1 MHQQCT
7 ILIVDDDE
15 NDIFFAK
22 RAFTEINVHCTF
34 QILKNGQE
42 AVDYLGGTRRI
53 RRPAKS
59 IPLPMMILM
68 DLKMPIMD
76 GFQVL
81 EWLRQRPGIKV
92 IPTIVFSSSDVP
104 TDITR
109 AYELGANSFMT
120 KSVTYDGLLLKLQTL
135 SQYWLEHC
143 KHPETW
149 AKVMAAIARWR
160 SYTRM
165 SRLPVSLCRP
175 ISDE

>member
-1 MHQQCT
+1 MRRQHT

-15 NDIFFAK
+15 NDIFFVK

-34 QILKNGQE
+34 QMLKNGQE
-42 AVDYLGGTRRI
+42 AVDYLQGHGEYANRE
-53 RRPAKS
+53 KY
-59 IPLPMMILM
+59 PLPMMILM

-81 EWLRQRPGIKV
+81 AWLRTRPGIRV
-92 IPTIVFSSSDVP
+92 IPTIVFSSSDLAS
-104 TDITR
+104 DITR

-143 KHPETW
+143 KHPQVAE
-149 AKVMAAIARWR
+149 ADASSRAA
-160 SYTRM
+160 
-165 SRLPVSLCRP
+165 
-175 ISDE
+175 

>member
-1 MHQQCT
+1 MRRQHT

-15 NDIFFAK
+15 NDIFFVK

-34 QILKNGQE
+34 QMLKNGQE
-42 AVDYLGGTRRI
+42 VVDYLQGHGEYANRE
-53 RRPAKS
+53 KY
-59 IPLPMMILM
+59 PLPMMILM

-81 EWLRQRPGIKV
+81 AWLRTRPGIRV
-92 IPTIVFSSSDVP
+92 IPTIVFSSSDLA

-143 KHPETW
+143 KHPQVAE
-149 AKVMAAIARWR
+149 ADASSRAA
-160 SYTRM
+160 
-165 SRLPVSLCRP
+165 
-175 ISDE
+175 

>member
-1 MHQQCT
+1 MGMHRQCT

-15 NDIFFAK
+15 NDIFFVQ
-22 RAFTEINVHCTF
+22 RAFTEINVHCVF

-42 AVDYLGGTRRI
+42 VVDYLSGLGDYANRE
-53 RRPAKS
+53 KY
-59 IPLPMMILM
+59 PLPMMILM

-81 EWLRQRPGIKV
+81 AWLRSRPGLKV

-104 TDITR
+104 ADITR

-135 SQYWLEHC
+135 SQYWLEYC
-143 KHPETW
+143 KHPQVAETD
-149 AKVMAAIARWR
+149 ASNSAVA
-160 SYTRM
+160 
-165 SRLPVSLCRP
+165 
-175 ISDE
+175 

>member
-1 MHQQCT
+1 MHYKCT

-42 AVDYLGGTRRI
+42 TVDYLAGHGEYANRE
-53 RRPAKS
+53 KF
-59 IPLPMMILM
+59 PLPMMILM

-81 EWLRQRPGIKV
+81 AWLRGRPGIKV
-92 IPTIVFSSSDVP
+92 IPTIVFSSSDLP

-109 AYELGANSFMT
+109 AYELGANSFISKPVSFDSLVEVM
-120 KSVTYDGLLLKLQTL
+120 KVIRR
-135 SQYWLEHC
+135 YWF
-143 KHPETW
+143 ET
-149 AKVMAAIARWR
+149 VE
-160 SYTRM
+160 
-165 SRLPVSLCRP
+165 LPVKRS
-175 ISDE
+175 

>member
-1 MHQQCT
+1 MQHRPCM

-15 NDIFFAK
+15 NDIFFVK
-22 RAFTEINVHCTF
+22 RAFTEINIHCAF
-34 QILKNGQE
+34 QVLKNGQE
-42 AVDYLGGTRRI
+42 VVDYLSGHGPYANREQH
-53 RRPAKS
+53 
-59 IPLPMMILM
+59 PLPMMILM

-81 EWLRQRPGIKV
+81 AWLRGRAGIKV
-92 IPTIVFSSSDVP
+92 IPTIVFSSSDLP

-143 KHPETW
+143 KHPQVAESEGSDS
-149 AKVMAAIARWR
+149 AAA
-160 SYTRM
+160 
-165 SRLPVSLCRP
+165 
-175 ISDE
+175 

>member
-1 MHQQCT
+1 MNRQCT

-15 NDIFFAK
+15 NDIFFVK

-34 QILKNGQE
+34 QMLKNGQE
-42 AVDYLGGTRRI
+42 VVDYLKGDGEFADREKY
-53 RRPAKS
+53 PM
-59 IPLPMMILM
+59 PMMILM

-81 EWLRQRPGIKV
+81 AWLRSRPGIKV
-92 IPTIVFSSSDVP
+92 IPTIVFSSSDLP
-104 TDITR
+104 GDITR

-143 KHPETW
+143 KHPQVADAEGSNREV
-149 AKVMAAIARWR
+149 A
-160 SYTRM
+160 
-165 SRLPVSLCRP
+165 
-175 ISDE
+175 

>member
-1 MHQQCT
+1 MHRQCT

-15 NDIFFAK
+15 NDIFFVK

-34 QILKNGQE
+34 HMLKNGQE
-42 AVDYLGGTRRI
+42 CVDYLDGAGEYTDRE
-53 RRPAKS
+53 KF
-59 IPLPMMILM
+59 PMPIMILM

-81 EWLRQRPGIKV
+81 AWLRSRPGIKV
-92 IPTIVFSSSDVP
+92 IPTIVFSSSDLP
-104 TDITR
+104 NDITR

-143 KHPETW
+143 KHPLVAETDSSGR
-149 AKVMAAIARWR
+149 AVA
-160 SYTRM
+160 
-165 SRLPVSLCRP
+165 
-175 ISDE
+175 

>member
-1 MHQQCT
+1 MQQKCT

-15 NDIFFAK
+15 NDIFFAR
-22 RAFTEINVHCTF
+22 RAFTDINVHCQF
-34 QILKNGQE
+34 QVLKNGQE
-42 AVDYLGGTRRI
+42 AVDYLAGCGAYANRE
-53 RRPAKS
+53 KF
-59 IPLPMMILM
+59 PLPMMILM

-81 EWLRQRPGIKV
+81 EWLRKRPGIKV

-104 TDITR
+104 RDITR

-143 KHPETW
+143 KHPNVAEGDGCNS
-149 AKVMAAIARWR
+149 AVA
-160 SYTRM
+160 
-165 SRLPVSLCRP
+165 
-175 ISDE
+175 

>member
-1 MHQQCT
+1 MHRQCT

-15 NDIFFAK
+15 NDIFFVK

-42 AVDYLGGTRRI
+42 VVDYLQGDGEYARRE
-53 RRPAKS
+53 KF
-59 IPLPMMILM
+59 PLPMMILM

-81 EWLRQRPGIKV
+81 AWLRAREGLKV
-92 IPTIVFSSSDVP
+92 IPTVIFSSSDLP
-104 TDITR
+104 GDITR

-120 KSVTYDGLLLKLQTL
+120 KSVTYDGLLVKLQTL

-143 KHPETW
+143 KHPLVADAEGSS
-149 AKVMAAIARWR
+149 AVA
-160 SYTRM
+160 
-165 SRLPVSLCRP
+165 
-175 ISDE
+175 

>member
-1 MHQQCT
+1 MRRQHT

-15 NDIFFAK
+15 NDIFFVK

-34 QILKNGQE
+34 QMLKNGQE
-42 AVDYLGGTRRI
+42 VVDYLQGHGEYANRE
-53 RRPAKS
+53 KY
-59 IPLPMMILM
+59 PLPMMILM

-81 EWLRQRPGIKV
+81 AWLRTRPGIRV
-92 IPTIVFSSSDVP
+92 IPTIVFSSSDLAS
-104 TDITR
+104 DITR

-143 KHPETW
+143 KHPQVAE
-149 AKVMAAIARWR
+149 ADASSRAA
-160 SYTRM
+160 
-165 SRLPVSLCRP
+165 
-175 ISDE
+175 